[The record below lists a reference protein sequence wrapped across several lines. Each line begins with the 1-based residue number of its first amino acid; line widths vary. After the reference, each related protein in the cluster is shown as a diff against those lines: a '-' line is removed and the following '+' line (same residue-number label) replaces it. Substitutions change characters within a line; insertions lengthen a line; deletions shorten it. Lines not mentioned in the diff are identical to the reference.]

1 MRGFRFQDQAR
12 LAPVLAR
19 PVGVE
24 GLEVAFGSAVVGG
37 DNGADSL
44 EVGDV
49 GRGERGEAG
58 VALDGGVTVIAAV
71 SVRGQSFGWQ
81 GTHDSAVSR
90 ASFGF
95 VALFVAAAAAAV
107 ASCLWD
113 SVLALRCLGVFSSA
127 RCRGRAAQGL
137 ARVAAVRRSRAE
149 FMAGGQLADSAVARR
164 NVGKPSA
171 NHVSRQG

>member
-1 MRGFRFQDQAR
+1 MRGFRFQDEAR
-12 LAPVLAR
+12 LAAVLAH

-37 DNGADSL
+37 DNGADFL

-49 GRGERGEAG
+49 GGGECGEAG
-58 VALDGGVTVIAAV
+58 LALDGGVTVIAAV
-71 SVRGQSFGWQ
+71 SVRRRSFGWR

-90 ASFGF
+90 TSFGF
-95 VALFVAAAAAAV
+95 AALFVAAA
-107 ASCLWD
+107 D
-113 SVLALRCLGVFSSA
+113 SVLTLRCLRIFSSA

-149 FMAGGQLADSAVARR
+149 FMTGGQLTDSAVARR
-164 NVGKPSA
+164 NVGRPSA
-171 NHVSRQG
+171 NHVSQQG